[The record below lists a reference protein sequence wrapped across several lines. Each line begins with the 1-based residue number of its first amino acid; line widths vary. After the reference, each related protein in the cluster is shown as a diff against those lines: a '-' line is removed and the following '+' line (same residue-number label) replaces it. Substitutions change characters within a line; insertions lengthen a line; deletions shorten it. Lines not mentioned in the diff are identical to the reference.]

1 MRSFIGR
8 RDFMAALGGVA
19 AWPLATGAQ
28 QAAKIPRIGVLWHA
42 GSEEEEA
49 PYLRALRQGFSD
61 LGYVEGRNI
70 ILENRF
76 PAEIPE
82 QSLSLAA
89 ELAALNVDVFVA
101 ANRLD
106 ALAAQRATSTI
117 PIVFAY
123 VADPVGSKLIA
134 SLAHPGGNMTGLSN
148 YAADLTA
155 KWMEFLKATVPRLTH
170 VAILVN
176 PNDEVSARRYVEE
189 SRAAAKK
196 LELRFRPMEIR
207 APDEFA
213 PAFSRMR
220 DEGVDGVVV
229 SQDGLFYAN
238 RNEVANLAMTNHLPA
253 ITYSR
258 ETMEAGAIAC
268 YGPNV
273 SAMFHR
279 AAAYVDKILK
289 GAKPADLPVE
299 QPTKF
304 EFIVNL
310 KVARAL
316 GIDVP
321 AMLLARA
328 DEVIE

>member
-1 MRSFIGR
+1 MRRRQFIV
-8 RDFMAALGGVA
+8 FVGGA
-19 AWPLATGAQ
+19 IAWPLAVGAQ
-28 QAAKIPRIGVLWHA
+28 NARQVPTIGVLWHA
-42 GSEEEEA
+42 GSAAEEA
-49 PYLRALRQGFSD
+49 PYLKALRQGFSD
-61 LGYVEGRNI
+61 LGYVEGRSIN
-70 ILENRF
+70 LEHRF
-76 PAEIPE
+76 PGEIPE
-82 QSLSLAA
+82 RFVSLAV
-89 ELAALNVDVFVA
+89 ELAALNVDVLVA

-117 PIVFAY
+117 PIVFVY
-123 VADPVGSKLIA
+123 VADPVGSKLVA

-155 KWMEFLKATVPRLTH
+155 KWMEVLKATVPRLTH

-189 SRAAAKK
+189 SQAAAKK
-196 LELRFRPMEIR
+196 LQLRFRPMEIR
-207 APDEFA
+207 SPDEFA

-220 DEGVDGVVV
+220 VEGVDGVVV

-238 RNEVANLAMTNHLPA
+238 RNEVAHLAMTNHLPA

-273 SAMFHR
+273 SAMFTR
-279 AAAYVDKILK
+279 AAAFVDKILK

-316 GIDVP
+316 GIDVS
-321 AMLLARA
+321 ATLLARA